1 MLDARISSSLKQI
14 VIDTRRGLVAFTRFL
29 TGSTGLLVLL
39 TLAVVFAHP
48 TLRAH
53 ALQGITLVQ
62 SLYQPAQEVAAVGDT
77 LPDDGGRDHVE
88 AFLSAV
94 GDATPLAALEA
105 RDSPG
110 LHVAKLAALERY
122 ISRRY
127 LVAPDAARM
136 VVQAAYSVADEH
148 KVDPLLLLSVA
159 AIESR
164 FNPFAQSV
172 VGAQGLMQVMT
183 RVHMDKFEPFGGA
196 QAAFNPVANLWV
208 GAQILADCI
217 ARAGSLEGGLRL
229 YVGVGPGG
237 ETQYHERVLAER
249 SRLVAA
255 IARHAPPAVAAAA
268 APIRGL
274 PAGAAP
280 LPADG

>member
-14 VIDTRRGLVAFTRFL
+14 AIDTRRGFVAFTRFL

-39 TLAVVFAHP
+39 TLAVVLAHP

-53 ALQGITLVQ
+53 AQQGLHLVQ
-62 SLYQPAQEVAAVGDT
+62 SLYKPADELVAVGDT
-77 LPDDGGRDHVE
+77 LPDGGRDHVE

-105 RDSPG
+105 REFSAP
-110 LHVAKLAALERY
+110 HAAKLAALERY

-183 RVHMDKFEPFGGA
+183 RVHLDKFEPFGGA

-274 PAGAAP
+274 PASAAS